1 MYRFHDSRVRTN
13 YYMQLQDLTSV
24 LSGFAELKFEY
35 GFGAGVNLVDE
46 KVTGS
51 RFWEKLD
58 LETQVAG
65 LKSDVYLRAI
75 GTMRYSHIPEMQEYL
90 RNIEESHLTKFAT
103 QLFALFEDIRLEEII
118 KKERPGTVAIFQT
131 RRKYFQHFFT
141 RQVSA
146 NVTRSRGLDE
156 LFCLIYLLIQS
167 NHPDPDF
174 GWATERAE
182 ENLEILKPMLY
193 SIYEAETTRDIT
205 EICEKIVFRL
215 SGLYEEDSINEYF
228 IFPVSEIKRYEKNTL
243 FDELTRTDELANDDV
258 EDVNKEESEYFDE
271 TFSTWHRES
280 ENEDRKQN
288 FLQFELEQGAKS
300 SMLGGGVRET
310 EDADQ
315 ALASIQGAAGESKQ
329 NDYSK
334 MEALDEQ
341 SAQDEKQGNESVYGE
356 ENTDAVKIVKEAE
369 VPSPEDQELY
379 REYVASIEMYQ
390 RRLANTIRKTIEHK
404 QTNPRKDLLIGRL
417 SNKLLSVVLEDNPRI
432 FYKKNEESNEFDAVF
447 TLLVDC
453 SASMLGKMEETKKGI
468 ILFHEVLKELKI
480 PHSIIGFWE
489 DANEVRPGYLPNYF
503 HIIHSHTDSLYANN
517 GAKILQLEAEED
529 NRDGFSI
536 RVAVEALE
544 ARREKNKFLLV
555 FSDGEPAA
563 SGYDQNGIV
572 DTHVAVSEARKKG
585 MDVIGMFLAEGVIEE
600 KDEFTMQNIY
610 GKERIMVPTVAEL
623 PEHFST
629 LLKKL
634 LLKTI

>member
-13 YYMQLQDLTSV
+13 YYMQLQDLTTV
-24 LSGFAELKFEY
+24 LSGVAELKFEY
-35 GFGAGVNLVDE
+35 GFGAGVDLIE
-46 KVTGS
+46 RKVTAS
-51 RFWEKLD
+51 RFWEKLE
-58 LETQVAG
+58 LETQEAG

-75 GTMRYSHIPEMQEYL
+75 GTMRYSHIPDMQEYM
-90 RNIEESHLTKFAT
+90 RDIEETHLPKFAA
-103 QLFALFEDIRLEEII
+103 QLFALFEDIRLEEIV
-118 KKERPGTVAIFQT
+118 KSERPGTTGIFQT
-131 RRKYFQHFFT
+131 RRTYFQHFFI
-141 RQVSA
+141 RQLSA
-146 NVTRSRGLDE
+146 NVTRSRELDE

-167 NHPDPDF
+167 DHPDPDF
-174 GWATERAE
+174 ARASERA
-182 ENLEILKPMLY
+182 LEHLEMLKPMLY
-193 SIYEAETTRDIT
+193 SVYEARTTKDIK
-205 EICEKIVFRL
+205 EICERIVFRL
-215 SGLYEEDSINEYF
+215 DGLYEKDSINEYF
-228 IFPVSEIKRYEKNTL
+228 IFPVSEVQRYEKNTL
-243 FDELTRTDELANDDV
+243 FDELTRTDELTNDDV
-258 EDVNKEESEYFDE
+258 EEVNKEESEYFDE
-271 TFSTWHRES
+271 TFSAWHRES
-280 ENEDRKQN
+280 KNEDRKQN
-288 FLQFELEQGAKS
+288 FLQFELEQGTKS

-315 ALASIQGAAGESKQ
+315 AMASIQGAAGESKQ

-341 SAQDEKQGNESVYGE
+341 SAKDSKQGSESVYGE

-369 VPSPEDQELY
+369 EPSPEDEELY
-379 REYVASIEMYQ
+379 REYVATIEMYR

-404 QTNPRKDLLIGRL
+404 QTNPRKDLLVGRL

-432 FYKKNEESNEFDAVF
+432 FYKKDEESTEFDAVF

-453 SASMLGKMEETKKGI
+453 SASMVNKMEETKKGI
-468 ILFHEVLKELKI
+468 ILFHEVLKQLKI

-503 HIIHSHTDSLYANN
+503 HLIHSHTDSLYANN
-517 GAKILQLEAEED
+517 GAKILQLEPEED

-536 RVAVEALE
+536 RVAAEALE

-572 DTHVAVSEARKKG
+572 DTHLAVSEARKKG
-585 MDVIGMFLAEGVIEE
+585 MDVIGMFLAEGEVGE
-600 KDEFTMQNIY
+600 KEEFTMQNIY

-623 PEHFST
+623 PEHFT
-629 LLKKL
+629 PLLKKL
-634 LLKTI
+634 LLKPI